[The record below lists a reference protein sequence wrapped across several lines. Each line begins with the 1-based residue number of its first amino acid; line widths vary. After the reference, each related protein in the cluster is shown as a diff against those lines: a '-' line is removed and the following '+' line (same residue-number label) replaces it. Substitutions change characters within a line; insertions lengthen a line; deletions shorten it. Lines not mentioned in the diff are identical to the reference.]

1 MLKFVILSLCAWFV
15 VGSSVHTHRGGHLD
29 ITGALEEHWAQGQ
42 TTLNEMFK
50 EVEKLMEDT
59 QQKLEEAVHQME
71 NESSKSLLHGRNF
84 PASFLNETTKVIKV
98 GNRTVQLI
106 ERIDKETDNKTGK
119 TNFSRTL
126 IQNTERWNEVDHECM
141 IDEDCGDGSFCLY
154 EIMTSKCVLCQTTNM
169 ECTKDVE
176 CCGDQLCVWGVCSQN
191 RTKGQSGTICQYQSD
206 CSPQHCCA
214 FHKALLFPV
223 CRPKPQEGQG
233 CHSHPNQLMDLLL
246 WDEEG
251 PRVHCPCA
259 AGLHCQP
266 LNNKSLCVDE
276 RNSSGEGNAD

>member
-1 MLKFVILSLCAWFV
+1 MLKFVILSLCVGFV
-15 VGSSVHTHRGGHLD
+15 LGSSVHRGGHLD
-29 ITGALEEHWAQGQ
+29 ITETLEKHVAQGQ
-42 TTLNEMFK
+42 TTLNEMFR

-59 QQKLEEAVHQME
+59 QHKLEEAVHQ
-71 NESSKSLLHGRNF
+71 
-84 PASFLNETTKVIKV
+84 
-98 GNRTVQLI
+98 
-106 ERIDKETDNKTGK
+106 ETDNKTGK
-119 TNFSRTL
+119 THFSRTL
-126 IQNTERWNEVDHECM
+126 IQNTERWNEVDHECL

-154 EIMTSKCVLCQTTNM
+154 EIITSKCIPCQTTNM

-176 CCGDQLCVWGVCSQN
+176 CCGDQLCVWGVCALN

-233 CHSHPNQLMDLLL
+233 CHSHPNQLMELLL

-251 PRVHCPCA
+251 PREHCPCS

-266 LNNKSLCVDE
+266 LE
-276 RNSSGEGNAD
+276 

>member
-1 MLKFVILSLCAWFV
+1 MLKFVIVSLSVGFV
-15 VGSSVHTHRGGHLD
+15 VGSSVHRGGHLD
-29 ITGALEEHWAQGQ
+29 ITETLEEHVAQGQ

-71 NESSKSLLHGRNF
+71 NESSKSLLHRRNF
-84 PASFLNETTKVIKV
+84 PASFHNETTTEIKV
-98 GNRTVQLI
+98 GNRTVHLI
-106 ERIDKETDNKTGK
+106 ERIDKETVNKTGK
-119 TNFSRTL
+119 THFSRTL
-126 IQNTERWNEVDHECM
+126 IQNIERWNEVDH
-141 IDEDCGDGSFCLY
+141 
-154 EIMTSKCVLCQTTNM
+154 

-176 CCGDQLCVWGVCSQN
+176 CCGDQLCVWGVCAQN

-223 CRPKPQEGQG
+223 CRPKPQEGQA

-251 PRVHCPCA
+251 PQEHCPCA
-259 AGLHCQP
+259 TDLHCQP
-266 LNNKSLCVDE
+266 LKNKSVCVDE
-276 RNSSGEGNAD
+276 RNASGAGNAD

>member
-1 MLKFVILSLCAWFV
+1 MLKSVILWLCAGFA
-15 VGSSVHTHRGGHLD
+15 VGSSVYRGAHLD
-29 ITGALEEHWAQGQ
+29 ISDTLEEHVAHGQ
-42 TTLNEMFK
+42 TTLNEMFR

-71 NESSKSLLHGRNF
+71 NETTKSLLNGRDFPDNF
-84 PASFLNETTKVIKV
+84 HDETTTEIKV
-98 GNRTVQLI
+98 GNRTIQLI
-106 ERIDKETDNKTGK
+106 ERINKETDNKTGK
-119 TNFSRTL
+119 THFSRTL

-154 EIMTSKCVLCQTTNM
+154 EIVTSKCVPCQTTNM

-176 CCGDQLCVWGVCSQN
+176 CCGDQLCVWGVCAQN
-191 RTKGQSGTICQYQSD
+191 KTKGQSGTICQNQND

-233 CHSHPNQLMDLLL
+233 CEREGNQLMEVML
-246 WDEEG
+246 WEDEG
-251 PRVHCPCA
+251 PLEHCPCA
-259 AGLHCQP
+259 AGLLCQQIQ
-266 LNNKSLCVDE
+266 KTSLCVDE
-276 RNSSGEGNAD
+276 RHASGEGNLN

>member
-1 MLKFVILSLCAWFV
+1 MLKFVILSLCVGFV
-15 VGSSVHTHRGGHLD
+15 VGSSVHRGGHLD
-29 ITGALEEHWAQGQ
+29 ITEALEEHVAQGQ
-42 TTLNEMFK
+42 TTLNEMFR

-84 PASFLNETTKVIKV
+84 PASFHNETMTVIKV

-106 ERIDKETDNKTGK
+106 ERIDKETDNKIGK
-119 TNFSRTL
+119 THFSRTL

-154 EIMTSKCVLCQTTNM
+154 EIITSKCVPCQTTNM
-169 ECTKDVE
+169 VCAHFYLTTFPVVWSPSHPNLLPFCCTSF
-176 CCGDQLCVWGVCSQN
+176 CSLCLSLLFLIFLCFFF
-191 RTKGQSGTICQYQSD
+191 
-206 CSPQHCCA
+206 SP
-214 FHKALLFPV
+214 ALLFPV

-251 PRVHCPCA
+251 PREHCPCA
-259 AGLHCQP
+259 TGLHCQP
-266 LNNKSLCVDE
+266 LKNKSVCVDE
-276 RNSSGEGNAD
+276 RNTSGEENAD